1 MSPLVEDLVRFGM
14 AALPTA
20 EQGDCGLDVMVYW
33 DGQDR
38 STASWKTLSLEL
50 GAVIDEVAA
59 DPHWHGVLDACA
71 ELPRPER
78 TSDDAAGTL
87 AVSPAALAASPQK
100 CSGSRPDEAEMAAAV
115 AYFCGS
121 SRASSSLDAGV
132 MALALSDAE
141 PADIV
146 EGFRALTAQ
155 EPKEDALVVS
165 APLRPRNSK
174 RSTTISVRRA
184 CAKAFLQWC
193 DERSINVLERL
204 YLTAA

>member
-1 MSPLVEDLVRFGM
+1 MSPLVEDLVCFGM

-38 STASWKTLSLEL
+38 STASWKTLCLEL
-50 GAVIDEVAA
+50 GAAIDGVAA

-71 ELPRPER
+71 ELPLPER
-78 TSDDAAGTL
+78 TSADAAGTL
-87 AVSPAALAASPQK
+87 AVSLAALAASPQK
-100 CSGSRPDEAEMAAAV
+100 CSGSRPDEAEMAAVV

-141 PADIV
+141 RADIV
-146 EGFRALTAQ
+146 EGFRALTA
-155 EPKEDALVVS
+155 ETPKEDALVVS
-165 APLRPRNSK
+165 APCAHAAASAQPQYPCAELARKRFYSGAMSGPSTCSK
-174 RSTTISVRRA
+174 S
-184 CAKAFLQWC
+184 
-193 DERSINVLERL
+193 L